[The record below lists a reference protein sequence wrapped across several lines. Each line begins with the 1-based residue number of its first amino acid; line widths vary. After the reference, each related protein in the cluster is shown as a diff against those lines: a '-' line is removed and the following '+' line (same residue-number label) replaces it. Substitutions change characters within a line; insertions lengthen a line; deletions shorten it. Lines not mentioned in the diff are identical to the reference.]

1 MKTKTELKDWI
12 PLISKL
18 IYPFIA
24 LIVLFVYRVEINRF
38 YSEKVMNENSD
49 VSVEVAGF
57 ALEIKQK
64 AGNTKVDELGFS
76 SLGLKAISD
85 NEFSGSSQEDA
96 DNYVTK
102 STHDELRHLI
112 QSNSEKVS
120 LETLILVSGKNFSS
134 QLLHSYISRLG
145 VKYVVF
151 VDNGKYLG
159 LIEAKLFES
168 QLSLNTVTSFDRLFS
183 EMVGINEE
191 SLGESNTVLEILD
204 VMNSKNLSELAIT
217 EQGELSYIVERE
229 AIIAKLVA
237 SIITEPDTEQLS
249 NTE

>member
-24 LIVLFVYRVEINRF
+24 LIVMFVYRAEIARF
-38 YSEKVMNENSD
+38 YNEKVMNENSD
-49 VSVEVAGF
+49 LSLEVAGF

-64 AGNTKVDELGFS
+64 AGTTKVEELGFS

-85 NEFSGSSQEDA
+85 NEFSENSQEEA

-102 STHDELRHLI
+102 STHEELRYLI
-112 QSNSEKVS
+112 QSNSEKVA

-134 QLLHSYISRLG
+134 RLLHSYISRLG

-151 VDNGKYLG
+151 VDDGKYLG

-168 QLSLNTVTSFDRLFS
+168 QLSLNSVMSFEDLHS
-183 EMVGINEE
+183 QLVGINKE
-191 SLGESNTVLEILD
+191 SLGKSSTVLDILD

-217 EQGELSYIVERE
+217 EHGKLSYIVERE

-237 SIITEPDTEQLS
+237 SIITEPDTETLS
-249 NTE
+249 TTE